1 MDWLYQLDYHHWI
14 VLGLVLLVLEV
25 FVGGSL
31 LMWNGLSAICV
42 GILVLLLPL
51 IGIYPGW
58 EMQLIMFGVGG
69 LVALYAWRRY
79 INEPVASD
87 APALNRRGASHV
99 GEVVRLDQAIDNGT
113 GYIHLDDTRWPVH
126 GPDLPEGSLVRL
138 VALDDMAFQV
148 EQVDNPPA

>member
-42 GILVLLLPL
+42 GILVLVLPL
-51 IGIYPGW
+51 VGIYPGW
-58 EMQLIMFGVGG
+58 EMQLIMFGAGG

-126 GPDLPEGSLVRL
+126 GPDLPTGSLVRL

>member
-1 MDWLYQLDYHHWI
+1 
-14 VLGLVLLVLEV
+14 LVLLVLEV

-42 GILVLLLPL
+42 GILVLVLPL
-51 IGIYPGW
+51 VGIYPGW
-58 EMQLIMFGVGG
+58 EMQLVMFGVGG

-126 GPDLPEGSLVRL
+126 GPDLPAGSLVRL